1 MGLPWLLISSAFGQP
16 ARTHMTR
23 TLTVMWQQ
31 PYAWIRLALAILL
44 LAPSLYASNKVM
56 GEVELRGQTKVER
69 DSGVWVDGQY
79 VGYLKEL
86 KGNKK
91 ILLLPGE
98 HTISVRQD
106 GYQDFNQTVN
116 VEPDKKLTVMVEMQ
130 KAPTTAYSGPMA
142 SLKMTVNPLRAAVF
156 IDGQLIGHVGEFQ
169 GLGHALLV
177 PPGPHRI
184 RIALPGYQTFETE
197 IDAVAHQKL
206 EVKTTLL
213 KESGPVV
220 DPRLKSPSSGD
231 ETPPPPPPPPPS
243 SPFAIRSGCPK

>member
-1 MGLPWLLISSAFGQP
+1 M
-16 ARTHMTR
+16 
-23 TLTVMWQQ
+23 
-31 PYAWIRLALAILL
+31 ALAILL
-44 LAPSLYASNKVM
+44 LAPSLYAGNKVL
-56 GEVELRGQTKVER
+56 GEVELNGATKVER

-116 VEPDKKLTVMVEMQ
+116 VEPAKKLTLLVQMQ

-142 SLKMTVNPLRAAVF
+142 SVKMTVNPLRAAVF

-184 RIALPGYQTFETE
+184 RISLPGYQTFDTE
-197 IDAVAHQKL
+197 INAVAHQKL
-206 EVKTTLL
+206 EVKTNLL
-213 KESGPVV
+213 KEAGPMPAAPVG
-220 DPRLKSPSSGD
+220 SE
-231 ETPPPPPPPPPS
+231 ETPPPPPPS
-243 SPFAIRSGCPK
+243 SPQ